1 MMTPEQAEQFCKKI
15 QKSGKYEGDGTEFVQ
30 LTELLRFLADD
41 QDNIARNEY
50 IVDHMSRED
59 YLALSEEYDE
69 LEEAERLLESQ
80 KNKIRYV
87 ADDEKIEMLI
97 PREKIVKMISNLT
110 KAINDNPDA
119 KTYKLTINL

>member
-1 MMTPEQAEQFCKKI
+1 MDKYYNLSDLLNGLFGSNYMGQRFDRRPAPPPPAPQRDLASEIAERKARIAAEQK
-15 QKSGKYEGDGTEFVQ
+15 
-30 LTELLRFLADD
+30 
-41 QDNIARNEY
+41 
-50 IVDHMSRED
+50 
-59 YLALSEEYDE
+59 E

>member
-1 MMTPEQAEQFCKKI
+1 MEKYYNLSDLLNGLFGSNYMGQRFNSRPDPAPQRDLASEIAERKARIAAEQK
-15 QKSGKYEGDGTEFVQ
+15 
-30 LTELLRFLADD
+30 
-41 QDNIARNEY
+41 
-50 IVDHMSRED
+50 
-59 YLALSEEYDE
+59 E
-69 LEEAERLLESQ
+69 LEEAEKLLESQ
-80 KNKIRYV
+80 KNKIKYV